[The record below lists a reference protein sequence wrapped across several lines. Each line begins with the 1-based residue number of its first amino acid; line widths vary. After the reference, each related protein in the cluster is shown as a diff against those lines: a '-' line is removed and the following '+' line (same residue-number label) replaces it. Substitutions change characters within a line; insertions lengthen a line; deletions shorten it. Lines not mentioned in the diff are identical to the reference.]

1 MEDLDSNF
9 HKKLY
14 SIRIMVAPKVNIK
27 KFLLCYFCLMFSESI
42 GQSDTAQYH
51 IAGRKNY
58 AENYNKPYVILISAD
73 GFRHDYAKKYN
84 AENLLR
90 LSKNGVVS
98 KGMIPSYPS
107 NTFPNHYT
115 LVTGMYPSTHGLIDN
130 SFYDPK
136 RDETYTM
143 GNKKMV
149 TDSSWY
155 GGLPLWGLA
164 EKNGLMSAS
173 LFWVASES
181 NVAGYSPSYYYKYH
195 SEFSNDRKV
204 QIVTDWL
211 KLPEDVRPHL
221 ITLYFPEVD
230 SQGHYF
236 GPDSK
241 ETKEAVHQVD
251 QAIGKL
257 MEEVSKLNLPN
268 VNFVFVSDHGMIL
281 SDVDNPIKLPESVN
295 NKRFVVVNSFSL
307 ARVYAL
313 NPEQIKPTYK
323 LLKKENNKDYK
334 VYLTK
339 RFPKR
344 LHFRTNTDDRIGDI
358 LLVPNTPKV
367 FASNYE
373 SKRKYPGT
381 HGYDPKKVPD
391 MNATFMAWG
400 ASFNSGQAIG
410 TFENIHVYPLIAKV
424 LGLNIMHKI
433 DGKDKVLNKVL
444 KK

>member
-1 MEDLDSNF
+1 MRNL
-9 HKKLY
+9 L
-14 SIRIMVAPKVNIK
+14 ILV
-27 KFLLCYFCLMFSESI
+27 LLCTYRLTFA
-42 GQSDTAQYH
+42 QDDTTQYR
-51 IAGRKNY
+51 ISGRKNTP
-58 AENYNKPYVILISAD
+58 ENYDKPYVILISAD

-84 AENLLR
+84 AENLVR
-90 LSKNGVVS
+90 LSQNGVTS

-149 TDSSWY
+149 ADSSWY

-181 NVAGYSPSYYYKYH
+181 NVAGISPSYYYKYH
-195 SEFSNDRKV
+195 SKFSDDQKV

-211 KLPEDVRPHL
+211 KMPEEVRPHL

-230 SQGHYF
+230 SQGHYY

-241 ETKEAVHQVD
+241 ETEEAVHNVD
-251 QAIGKL
+251 RAVGKL
-257 MEEVSKLNLPN
+257 VEEVSKLNLPN

-281 SDVDNPIKLPESVN
+281 SDVDNPIKLPEAVN
-295 NKRFVVVNSFSL
+295 NNRFVLVNSFSL

-313 NPEQIKPTYK
+313 NPDQIKPTYK
-323 LLKKENNKDYK
+323 LLKKDGKEKGYK
-334 VYLTK
+334 SYLTK

-344 LHFRTNTDDRIGDI
+344 LHFNTNADDRIGDI
-358 LLVPNTPKV
+358 LLVPHSPKV
-367 FASNYE
+367 FAPNFE

-391 MNATFMAWG
+391 MNAIFMAWG
-400 ASFNSGQAIG
+400 SAFNSGKTIS

-424 LGLNIMHKI
+424 LGLDITHQI
-433 DGKDKVLNKVL
+433 DGKEKVLRKIL
-444 KK
+444 K